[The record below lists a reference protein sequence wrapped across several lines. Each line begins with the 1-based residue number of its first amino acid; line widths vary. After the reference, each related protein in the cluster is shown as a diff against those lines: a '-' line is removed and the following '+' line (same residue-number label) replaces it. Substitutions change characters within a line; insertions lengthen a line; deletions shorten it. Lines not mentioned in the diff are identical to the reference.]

1 VGIGRIELGSEL
13 SDFLVESDDLVLVLG
28 CFLLVLIGDLLAVLL
43 QLCVLG
49 FELGEFLLEVFE
61 LGLFYVDVILED

>member
-1 VGIGRIELGSEL
+1 MGIGRIELGSEL